1 MHTYRNT
8 ALVFLALMFQQRQ
21 YTPPILLDMLPSP
34 LTPHAQSLGDRVL
47 KSGKER
53 TTFSGELTTER
64 GERYSLRV
72 VLQLPDNVRI
82 EGLKPNGVVA
92 FDGDSSVTTPSL
104 LEQQLIEIFSSD
116 IAEAMIT
123 STRDGAA
130 VQLLGRHIR
139 PDSAVA
145 SEVAEV
151 DIYEWSGPIRSN
163 PRKIDRLKR
172 FAFDSSTG
180 LLAYTEYLDE
190 AFSPPLNVRIR
201 FADWKTIDG
210 SAYPG
215 RIERRENGRLT
226 FSWKA
231 SEIAPSRRESGK

>member
-1 MHTYRNT
+1 MHYRNIT
-8 ALVFLALMFQQRQ
+8 LVFLSLMFQQRQ

-34 LTPHAQSLGDRVL
+34 LMPHAQSLGDRVL
-47 KSGKER
+47 KPGKER

-64 GERYSLRV
+64 GERYSLRIT
-72 VLQLPDNVRI
+72 LQLPDNVRI
-82 EGLKPNGVVA
+82 EGLKPNGVVT

-116 IAEAMIT
+116 IADTMIT

-139 PDSAVA
+139 SDSSIAA
-145 SEVAEV
+145 EVAQL

-172 FAFDSSTG
+172 YAFDSSTG

-190 AFSPPLNVRIR
+190 TFSPPLNIRIR
-201 FADWKTIDG
+201 FTDWMTIDG

-215 RIERRENGRLT
+215 RIERLENGRLT
-226 FSWKA
+226 FSWKP
-231 SEIAPSRRESGK
+231 SEVTPSHRENGK